1 MTDTTRPS
9 VVRVIADAAPGVH
22 RTDSDEIAWWLPVIG
37 PTASALA
44 FIFAR
49 HTAQAEPC
57 WPTEDLARMV
67 GLAGNRSKL
76 SVSLERLHR
85 FGMTI
90 FVSTDT
96 LTVRLWLPALSDRQL
111 ARLPEAMAVAYRQPT
126 HPAVPQCAPRRSD
139 PDRGRLA

>member
-1 MTDTTRPS
+1 MTDSTRPNL
-9 VVRVIADAAPGVH
+9 VHVIADHTPGPH
-22 RTDSDEIAWWLPVIG
+22 RTDSDDIFWWLPVIG

-49 HTAQAEPC
+49 HTHGAESC

-67 GLAGNRSKL
+67 GLAANRSKL
-76 SVSLERLHR
+76 WVTLERLHR
-85 FGMTI
+85 FGVTT

-111 ARLPEAMAVAYRQPT
+111 ARLPNAMAVAYRQPT
-126 HPAVPQCAPRRSD
+126 PPEVS
-139 PDRGRLA
+139 

>member
-1 MTDTTRPS
+1 MTDTTRAS
-9 VVRVIADAAPGVH
+9 VVHVIADYTPGPH
-22 RTDSDEIAWWLPVIG
+22 HTDSDEIFWWLPVLG

-49 HTAQAEPC
+49 HAVPAESC
-57 WPTEDLARMV
+57 WPTEDLASIV

-76 SVSLERLHR
+76 WVSLERLHR
-85 FGMTI
+85 FGVTT

-111 ARLPEAMAVAYRQPT
+111 ARLPEAMAVAYRHPT
-126 HPAVPQCAPRRSD
+126 QTEVS
-139 PDRGRLA
+139 